1 MLYYILKWINFEL
14 RNICDLFEYVKKI
27 SIVSLHIFF
36 LVYWPKNKF
45 CLIKLQYFTPNLISL
60 NILSNLLSNNLI
72 QGGITGED
80 IESKEQYINFSS
92 LLHKTKLFDQDLSQM
107 AANVSTR
114 VLLCHVN
121 IYHKVRKC
129 SRNVQLSK
137 IL

>member
-36 LVYWPKNKF
+36 LVYWPKKKF
-45 CLIKLQYFTPNLISL
+45 CLIKLQYFNPNLISL

-80 IESKEQYINFSS
+80 IESKEQYIYINFSL
-92 LLHKTKLFDQDLSQM
+92 LLHKTKLKLISLIKFISDGCKCFSTCATLSCKY
-107 AANVSTR
+107 
-114 VLLCHVN
+114 LP
-121 IYHKVRKC
+121 
-129 SRNVQLSK
+129 
-137 IL
+137 